1 MRNWQGT
8 GKYPVSSLA
17 GARFGLGAVEFQN
30 YALHTLVD
38 RRLVEEADDRY
49 TLSEEGEA
57 FLDVLHP
64 DCEDPDQPF
73 RTAAWTNLPYQE
85 AEAAIGRYIR
95 TFFGKQRRFIGKLPN
110 IILDGSIR
118 YATAGKEA

>member
-1 MRNWQGT
+1 MRNWPGT
-8 GKYPVSSLA
+8 GKYPVSSLS
-17 GARFGLGAVEFQN
+17 GNRFGLGAVEFQN

-38 RRLVEEADDRY
+38 RCLVEEINDRY

-73 RTAAWTNLPYQE
+73 RTAAWTCLPVDE

-95 TFFGKQRRFIGKLPN
+95 TFFGKQRRFIGKLPDVL
-110 IILDGSIR
+110 LDGTIR